1 MKSEDSATVAVG
13 RVTILLLPLFAA
25 WRSFVATKLWAWF
38 VVSTFGLPALSM
50 PTAYGIMLV
59 SAMFVPHTQCDSKD
73 GGMSRAIGKIVGLQ
87 VAWPAFALLLGWIVK
102 GML

>member
-1 MKSEDSATVAVG
+1 MKSEDSTTVAVG
-13 RVTILLLPLFAA
+13 CVTILLLPLFAV

-50 PTAYGIMLV
+50 PAAYGVALAA
-59 SAMFVPHTQCDSKD
+59 AMFVPQAQCDSKD
-73 GGMSRAIGKIVGLQ
+73 GGMSQAIGKIIGIH
-87 VAWPAFALLLGWIVK
+87 VAWPAIALFLGWMVK